1 MGKKTGMNKK
11 IMKTI
16 KKLSIATLVTT
27 LSINCFADEID
38 LSQRTAQAPKGSDK
52 QLEESLNREAH
63 IQELV
68 KENDLLNEKQ
78 KQKTKLEQKE
88 RARNEIL
95 KTNCTRAKSH
105 LEDLMTNE
113 RILIQN
119 KQGQTHALSQKEKLD
134 EIQSTEIAIK
144 KYCTN

>member
-1 MGKKTGMNKK
+1 MNKK

-95 KTNCTRAKSH
+95 KTNCTRAKSR

>member
-1 MGKKTGMNKK
+1 MNKK

-38 LSQRTAQAPKGSDK
+38 LSQRTAQAPKESDK

-88 RARNEIL
+88 RARSEIL
-95 KTNCTRAKSH
+95 KTNCTRAKSR

>member
-95 KTNCTRAKSH
+95 KTNCTRAKSR

>member
-1 MGKKTGMNKK
+1 
-11 IMKTI
+11 MKTI

-95 KTNCTRAKSH
+95 KTNCTRAKSR